1 MAAVPG
7 GAVAGRSLV
16 RLAGEG
22 RAPQRGRSLRG
33 RRRPHGGRLFGRS
46 ACSAPATRTRPG
58 RPRAGRRWRRWP
70 SAPGR
75 SPGPGVEWRAEAD
88 DRIVAA
94 STCRRSGRRSTSR
107 STATA
112 PCATSTPALGERG
125 PEALGLYP
133 VRLRG
138 PHRAALRRPRPPG
151 RLQRRLVVRDTALR
165 AVLPRRARVRH
176 RLTAAARITA
186 RGASRP
192 VQSSNART
200 PWATRMSIPEA
211 TAAPWRPAAASS
223 AVPPGR

>member
-1 MAAVPG
+1 MLPFRAEQSLD
-7 GAVAGRSLV
+7 GARSPAGR
-16 RLAGEG
+16 G

-33 RRRPHGGRLFGRS
+33 RRRPHGGTALRASRLFGAGDENTTRS
-46 ACSAPATRTRPG
+46 A
-58 RPRAGRRWRRWP
+58 AGRAALEAVAF
-70 SAPGR
+70 SPGR
-75 SPGPGVEWRAEAD
+75 SSRTGASGVPRPTTASRA
-88 DRIVAA
+88 
-94 STCRRSGRRSTSR
+94 TCRRSGRRSTSR

-112 PCATSTPALGERG
+112 PCATSTPCAGGTR
-125 PEALGLYP
+125 ARTLGLYP

-138 PHRAALRRPRPPG
+138 PHRAALRRPRPPR